1 MVMESS
7 VKQTILELAI
17 KTIDESGEPGI
28 RVSQLAE
35 AAGVA
40 IPALYHHF
48 GSREGLIEAAQVERF
63 IRSLRE
69 DSEAFIARI
78 KTCSSRDDVK
88 RVVEDLVISVG
99 TPERAQVRWRRMN
112 AVGATYAR
120 PALTAAIIHSH
131 EEMVDKLALSLTPLQ
146 RQGIIRQDIDLRAV
160 VAWFNGSILGKNLVE
175 IGNSGIDLD
184 QWNRTLI
191 EATFAVLFA
200 D

>member
-1 MVMESS
+1 MAMESS

-28 RVSQLAE
+28 RVSQLSE

-63 IRSLRE
+63 ARSLRE
-69 DSEAFIARI
+69 DADAFAALM
-78 KTCSSRDDVK
+78 KTSSSRDDVK
-88 RVVEDLVISVG
+88 RAIEELVTRIG
-99 TPERAQVRWRRMN
+99 TPERVLARWRRMN

-120 PALTAAIIHSH
+120 PALTEAISRAH
-131 EEMVDKLALSLTPLQ
+131 EEVINSVANSMMPLQ
-146 RQGIIRQDIDLRAV
+146 RQGIIRQDIDLRTV
-160 VAWFNGSILGKNLVE
+160 VAWFNGSSLGRTLVDMNE
-175 IGNSGIDLD
+175 SSVDLD
-184 QWNRTLI
+184 QWSRTLR
-191 EATFAVLFA
+191 EATYAVLFA

>member
-69 DSEAFIARI
+69 DADAFADRM
-78 KTCSSRDDVK
+78 KKSTSRDDVK
-88 RVVEDLVISVG
+88 KAISDLVATVG
-99 TPERAQVRWRRMN
+99 TAERVQARWRRMN

-120 PALTAAIIHSH
+120 PALTKAITEAH
-131 EEMVDKLALSLTPLQ
+131 EAVINQVALSMTPLQ

-160 VAWFNGSILGKNLVE
+160 VAWFNGSTLGKTLVE
-175 IGNSGIDLD
+175 MGDSDVDLD
-184 QWNRTLI
+184 QWSRTLL